1 MATDFRG
8 AALGVIIEECR
19 QQKQLEQA
27 ELLDQVSDDDEDTIE
42 EDNEQII
49 IKN

>member
-8 AALGVIIEECR
+8 AALGVVIEECR

-27 ELLDQVSDDDEDTIE
+27 ELLDVSDDDEDTIE
-42 EDNEQII
+42 EDNEQIV